1 VTNPPPAQPVS
12 AQTGPPG
19 APDHAPRGS
28 DLLPPDA
35 VARRAGEIAAAV
47 GGAVVGH
54 QRALRLALAAILAG
68 GHVLIEDNPGLGKT
82 LLARSLAGALGLD
95 FRRLQFP
102 PDLLPADITGSY
114 LYHPGSGDFRFQ
126 AGPVFCGLLLA
137 DELNRT
143 PPKTQS
149 ALLEAMQ
156 EGQVSV
162 EGRTHRLP
170 APFHVIA
177 TANQIEYEGTYP
189 LPEAQLD
196 RFLVR
201 IRLGYPSGDAEQ
213 EMLRRRIQRAAGD
226 PTVAPVT
233 DPAGLIALQRSV
245 EQVRV
250 DEDVMGYCVD
260 LARASRSHG
269 SVDVGISPRGTQ
281 ALLLLARTWA
291 VLDGRG
297 FVLPEDVKAVA
308 VPAWGHRLVL
318 KLQAYA
324 DAVSAD
330 DIVTGLLASVPA
342 PPADR
347 ADHRAGHPGAAP
359 AGAAGTAGGPDG
371 PATTAP

>member
-1 VTNPPPAQPVS
+1 
-12 AQTGPPG
+12 
-19 APDHAPRGS
+19 
-28 DLLPPDA
+28 
-35 VARRAGEIAAAV
+35 VADRVGTITRAV
-47 GGAVVGH
+47 GQAVVG
-54 QRALRLALAAILAG
+54 QQLPLRLSLAAILAG

-82 LLARSLAGALGLD
+82 LLARSLAGALGLE
-95 FRRLQFP
+95 FRRLQFT

-114 LYHPGSGDFRFQ
+114 LYHPGTGDFRFQ
-126 AGPVFCGLLLA
+126 AGPIFCGLLLA

-156 EGQVSV
+156 ERQVSV
-162 EGRTHRLP
+162 EGHTHPLP
-170 APFHVIA
+170 EPFHVIA

-201 IRLGYPSGDAEQ
+201 LRLGYPSGDAEHD
-213 EMLRRRIQRAAGD
+213 MLRRRIARASGD
-226 PTVAPVT
+226 PVVAPVT
-233 DPAGLIALQRSV
+233 GPTGLIELQRSV
-245 EQVRV
+245 EQIRV

-260 LARASRSHG
+260 LARASRTHT
-269 SVDVGISPRGTQ
+269 SVEVGISPRGTQ
-281 ALLLLARTWA
+281 ALLLLARAWA

-297 FVLPEDVKAVA
+297 FVLPEDIKQVA

-324 DAVSAD
+324 ESLSAESV
-330 DIVTGLLASVPA
+330 VTELLATVDA

-347 ADHRAGHPGAAP
+347 IAAAASSAGDAAAP
-359 AGAAGTAGGPDG
+359 TGQR
-371 PATTAP
+371 